1 MSNVGAIN
9 TSSYYTP
16 AADTSA
22 KTSAA
27 ENTKEAAETAETAK
41 TDKTAK
47 EGVVYEKG
55 SSTVNTS
62 YVKQNS
68 ALIEKLKADADAR
81 VSQMRSLVEKMMSQQ
96 GAAIGNADSMWSFL
110 ASGKFTVSADV
121 KAQAQ
126 KDIADD
132 GYWGVEQTSDRIVDF
147 AKALSGNDASKADKM
162 IEAFKKGFEQATGS
176 WGKELPDIS
185 SRTYDAVMKKL
196 DEWKNGTATEAE
208 ASTTE

>member
-1 MSNVGAIN
+1 MSNVSAIN
-9 TSSYYTP
+9 NSTYY
-16 AADTSA
+16 AQAVNTSA

-27 ENTKEAAETAETAK
+27 ENTKAAEETAK
-41 TDKTAK
+41 TDKTET

-55 SSTVNTS
+55 SSTVNTN
-62 YVKQNS
+62 YTKKNS
-68 ALIEKLKADADAR
+68 ALIEKLKADSEAR

-96 GAAIGNADSMWSFL
+96 GVAIGNADSMWSFL

-147 AKALSGNDASKADKM
+147 AKALSGDDASKADEM
-162 IEAFKKGFEQATGS
+162 IEAFKKGFQQATGS
-176 WGKELPDIS
+176 WGKKLPDIS
-185 SRTYDAVMKKL
+185 QRTYDAVMKKF
-196 DEWKNGTATEAE
+196 DEWKSGSAE
-208 ASTTE
+208 KADAASTTE